1 MKKALLC
8 AILILSALLSGCQKY
23 REVENL
29 AYVIVLGVDLLDNG
43 DSQSSALIP
52 KITGE
57 ASSDSEGAPDS
68 GHRVYAAAEKAF
80 GVALER
86 LRWVVPRNVD
96 LSQVKLIVLSERL
109 ARSGQFMSIAY
120 SMMDTYHLYTA
131 ARLAVCAG
139 ETLKFI
145 QSETGLLGSRIATDL
160 EAMFDHYAN
169 HAFIPDV
176 QFADVFYKSVS
187 IYSDPLAI
195 YSTSGPAEEVEA
207 AAALIEPQ
215 TNDRDGD
222 VQPQINRFLGSCVF
236 KKSVM
241 VGTLSAEETLF
252 CKLLRGKPQSFP
264 LLLGIETLYLSMATP
279 PMIEVDTDSDPVQIR
294 IDLQLSLQTRSE
306 RVDTDAIRELLT
318 NQMLATID
326 RCKRMGVEPFQFAE
340 VAARNFL
347 SIGDWMAYDWSA
359 RFPNSEIEL
368 NIEIRDQAG

>member
-1 MKKALLC
+1 M
-8 AILILSALLSGCQKY
+8 
-23 REVENL
+23 
-29 AYVIVLGVDLLDNG
+29 
-43 DSQSSALIP
+43 
-52 KITGE
+52 
-57 ASSDSEGAPDS
+57 
-68 GHRVYAAAEKAF
+68 
-80 GVALER
+80 
-86 LRWVVPRNVD
+86 
-96 LSQVKLIVLSERL
+96 
-109 ARSGQFMSIAY
+109 
-120 SMMDTYHLYTA
+120 
-131 ARLAVCAG
+131 
-139 ETLKFI
+139 
-145 QSETGLLGSRIATDL
+145 
-160 EAMFDHYAN
+160 
-169 HAFIPDV
+169 
-176 QFADVFYKSVS
+176 S

-215 TNDRDGD
+215 TNDREGD

>member
-1 MKKALLC
+1 MKKALISV
-8 AILILSALLSGCQKY
+8 ILILSTLLSGCQKY

-43 DSQSSALIP
+43 DIQIAALIP

-57 ASSDSEGAPDS
+57 PSSDSEGAPDS
-68 GHRVYAAAEKAF
+68 GHRVYAAAEKTFDA
-80 GVALER
+80 ALER

-139 ETLKFI
+139 DTLKFI

-207 AAALIEPQ
+207 AAALIAPQ
-215 TNDRDGD
+215 TNDREGD

-264 LLLGIETLYLSMATP
+264 LLLGIETLYLSMAMP

-306 RVDTDAIRELLT
+306 RVDTDVIRALLT
-318 NQMLATID
+318 NQMLAAID

-347 SIGDWMAYDWSA
+347 SIGDWLAYDWSA
-359 RFPNSEIEL
+359 RFPDSEIEL